1 MRRRSFLLL
10 PAGIPALAALQKG
23 ASLRRAVVLLYTTDE
38 DKDWDTNVSIRIGRG
53 RETVARKENI
63 QGLFNNYSTQSID
76 LEVAPFPV
84 EREELE
90 RSGTLTIQISPNGH
104 DTWRFDATVRLDF
117 GGPTLERSHRGITL
131 DQDRREY
138 RTSL

>member
-104 DTWRFDATVRLDF
+104 
-117 GGPTLERSHRGITL
+117 
-131 DQDRREY
+131 
-138 RTSL
+138 